1 MNMQMKLP
9 LFHKA
14 TLFKLVHTMKKK
26 YFILFATFF
35 IMFIKIPNAIVN
47 AVMYSIAIIPLAILL
62 GEFTTNIAEYI
73 GDKKGGLLAAAVGNI
88 PELTIGLWSIKYGMI
103 PMVKASLVGSII
115 SNMLLVLGISTFI
128 GGIIY
133 KEQKFN
139 KNIARTNFSM
149 LFLPLI
155 TIVIISSLDKYSYK
169 ISTRSL
175 QSISVKIAL
184 VLILVYLLGL
194 VFSLFTHSNLF
205 VISESTAENKMKKNK
220 NYYILLINIIY
231 SAVILYFISEKL
243 ILNIKIIT
251 NSFNISQEFIGIILI
266 PILGNIGENFSA
278 ILASIKN
285 KVSLSLEIAIG
296 SSIQISLFVMPLLV
310 VFSIFYGTPIT
321 LLFSEFQ
328 VVLVIVA
335 VAMSFFVFQ
344 DGKTYWLEGAILIA
358 IYVVVALAYY
368 YMV

>member
-1 MNMQMKLP
+1 
-9 LFHKA
+9 
-14 TLFKLVHTMKKK
+14 MKKN
-26 YFILFATFF
+26 YFILL
-35 IMFIKIPNAIVN
+35 IISLLLFIKITNPIFN
-47 AVMYSIAIIPLAILL
+47 AVIYSIAIIPLAILL
-62 GEFTTNIAEYI
+62 GEFTTNMAEYI

-88 PELTIGLWSIKYGMI
+88 PELTIGLWSVKYGMI
-103 PMVKASLVGSII
+103 TMVKASLVGAII

-128 GGIIY
+128 GGTIY

-149 LFLPLI
+149 LFLALT
-155 TIVIISSLDKYSYK
+155 TIVIISSLDKYSYRL
-169 ISTRSL
+169 SAVNL
-175 QSISVKIAL
+175 QSISVKISL

-194 VFSLFTHSNLF
+194 FFSLYTHSNLF
-205 VISESTAENKMKKNK
+205 VITESNTEKNLKKNK
-220 NYYILLINIIY
+220 NYYVLLANIMY
-231 SAVILYFISEKL
+231 SAIILYFISEKL
-243 ILNIKIIT
+243 ILNIRIIT
-251 NSFNISQEFIGIILI
+251 NSYNISEEFIGIILM
-266 PILGNIGENFSA
+266 PILGNIGENFAA
-278 ILASIKN
+278 IMGAIKN

-310 VFSIFYGTPIT
+310 VFSHFCGMPLT

-344 DGKTYWLEGAILIA
+344 DGKTYWFEGAILIA
-358 IYVVVALAYY
+358 IYAVIALAYY

>member
-1 MNMQMKLP
+1 
-9 LFHKA
+9 
-14 TLFKLVHTMKKK
+14 MKKN
-26 YFILFATFF
+26 YFILL
-35 IMFIKIPNAIVN
+35 IISLLLFIKITNPIFN
-47 AVMYSIAIIPLAILL
+47 AVIYSIAIIPLAILL
-62 GEFTTNIAEYI
+62 GEFTTNMAEYI

-88 PELTIGLWSIKYGMI
+88 PELTIGLWSVKYGMI
-103 PMVKASLVGSII
+103 TMVKASLVGAII

-128 GGIIY
+128 GGTIY

-149 LFLPLI
+149 LFLALT
-155 TIVIISSLDKYSYK
+155 TIVIISSLDKYSYRL
-169 ISTRSL
+169 SAVNL
-175 QSISVKIAL
+175 QSISVKISL

-194 VFSLFTHSNLF
+194 FFSLYTHSNLF
-205 VISESTAENKMKKNK
+205 VITESNTEENLKKNK
-220 NYYILLINIIY
+220 NYYVLLANIMY
-231 SAVILYFISEKL
+231 SAIILYFISEKL
-243 ILNIKIIT
+243 ILNIRIIT
-251 NSFNISQEFIGIILI
+251 NSYNISEEFIGIILM
-266 PILGNIGENFSA
+266 PILGNIGENFAA
-278 ILASIKN
+278 IMGAIKN

-310 VFSIFYGTPIT
+310 VFSHFCGMPLT

-344 DGKTYWLEGAILIA
+344 DGKTYWFEGAILIA
-358 IYVVVALAYY
+358 IYAVIALAYY

>member
-1 MNMQMKLP
+1 
-9 LFHKA
+9 
-14 TLFKLVHTMKKK
+14 MKKN
-26 YFILFATFF
+26 YFILLITSLLL
-35 IMFIKIPNAIVN
+35 FIKITNPIFN
-47 AVMYSIAIIPLAILL
+47 AVIYSIVIIPLAILL
-62 GEFTTNIAEYI
+62 GEFTTNLAEYI

-88 PELTIGLWSIKYGMI
+88 PELTIGLWSVKYGMI
-103 PMVKASLVGSII
+103 TMVKASLVGAII

-128 GGIIY
+128 GGTIY

-149 LFLPLI
+149 LFLALT
-155 TIVIISSLDKYSYK
+155 TIVIISSLDKYSYRL
-169 ISTRSL
+169 SAVNL
-175 QSISVKIAL
+175 QSISVKISL

-194 VFSLFTHSNLF
+194 FFSLFTHSNLF
-205 VISESTAENKMKKNK
+205 VITENNTEENLKKNK
-220 NYYILLINIIY
+220 NYYVLLANIMY
-231 SAVILYFISEKL
+231 SAIVIYFISEKL
-243 ILNIKIIT
+243 ILNIRIIT
-251 NSFNISQEFIGIILI
+251 NSYNISEEFIGIILI
-266 PILGNIGENFSA
+266 PILGNIGENFAA
-278 ILASIKN
+278 ILGAIKN

-310 VFSIFYGTPIT
+310 VFSHFYGMPLT

-358 IYVVVALAYY
+358 IYVVIALAYY

>member
-1 MNMQMKLP
+1 
-9 LFHKA
+9 
-14 TLFKLVHTMKKK
+14 MKKN
-26 YFILFATFF
+26 YFILL
-35 IMFIKIPNAIVN
+35 IISLLLFIKITNPIFN
-47 AVMYSIAIIPLAILL
+47 AVIYSIAIIPLAILL
-62 GEFTTNIAEYI
+62 GEFTTNLAEYI

-88 PELTIGLWSIKYGMI
+88 PELTIGLWSVKYGMI
-103 PMVKASLVGSII
+103 TMVKASLVGAII

-128 GGIIY
+128 GGTIY

-149 LFLPLI
+149 LFLALT
-155 TIVIISSLDKYSYK
+155 TIVIISSLDKYSYRL
-169 ISTRSL
+169 SAVNL
-175 QSISVKIAL
+175 QSISVKISL

-194 VFSLFTHSNLF
+194 FFSLYTHSNLF
-205 VISESTAENKMKKNK
+205 VITESNTEENLKKNK
-220 NYYILLINIIY
+220 NYYVLLANIMY
-231 SAVILYFISEKL
+231 SAIILYFISEKL
-243 ILNIKIIT
+243 ILNIRIIT
-251 NSFNISQEFIGIILI
+251 NSYNVSEEFIGIILM
-266 PILGNIGENFSA
+266 PILGNIGENFAA
-278 ILASIKN
+278 IMGAIKN

-310 VFSIFYGTPIT
+310 VFSHFCGMPLT

-344 DGKTYWLEGAILIA
+344 DGKTYWFEGAILIA
-358 IYVVVALAYY
+358 IYAVIALAYY

>member
-1 MNMQMKLP
+1 
-9 LFHKA
+9 
-14 TLFKLVHTMKKK
+14 
-26 YFILFATFF
+26 
-35 IMFIKIPNAIVN
+35 MFIKITNPILN

-103 PMVKASLVGSII
+103 SMVKASLVGAII

-128 GGIIY
+128 GGTIY

-149 LFLPLI
+149 LFLALT

-169 ISTRSL
+169 LSIDNL

-194 VFSLFTHSNLF
+194 FFSLYTHRNLF
-205 VISESTAENKMKKNK
+205 VISENAAEDKVKKNR
-220 NYYILLINIIY
+220 NYYIILAEIIY
-231 SAVILYFISEKL
+231 SAVIIYFISEKL
-243 ILNIKIIT
+243 ISNIKIIT
-251 NSFNISQEFIGIILI
+251 NSYNISEEFIGIILI

-278 ILASIKN
+278 IMASIKN

-296 SSIQISLFVMPLLV
+296 SSIQISLFVMPMLV
-310 VFSIFYGTPIT
+310 IFSNFYAMPLT

-358 IYVVVALAYY
+358 IYVVIALAYY

>member
-1 MNMQMKLP
+1 
-9 LFHKA
+9 
-14 TLFKLVHTMKKK
+14 MKKN
-26 YFILFATFF
+26 YFILLITSLLL
-35 IMFIKIPNAIVN
+35 FIKIINPVFS
-47 AVMYSIAIIPLAILL
+47 AVIYSIAIIPLAILL
-62 GEFTTNIAEYI
+62 GEFTTNLAEYI

-88 PELTIGLWSIKYGMI
+88 PELTIGLWSVKYGMI
-103 PMVKASLVGSII
+103 TMVKASLVGAII

-128 GGIIY
+128 GGTIY

-149 LFLPLI
+149 LFLALS

-169 ISTRSL
+169 LSPVNL
-175 QSISVKIAL
+175 QSISVKISL

-194 VFSLFTHSNLF
+194 FFSLFTHSNLF
-205 VISESTAENKMKKNK
+205 VVTENNTEENMKKNK
-220 NYYILLINIIY
+220 NYYVLLVNIIY
-231 SAVILYFISEKL
+231 SAIVIYFISEKL
-243 ILNIKIIT
+243 ILNIRIIT
-251 NSFNISQEFIGIILI
+251 NLYDISEEFIGIILI
-266 PILGNIGENFSA
+266 PILGNIGENFAA
-278 ILASIKN
+278 IMGAIKN

-310 VFSIFYGTPIT
+310 VFSHFYGMPLT

-358 IYVVVALAYY
+358 IYVVIALAYY

>member
-1 MNMQMKLP
+1 
-9 LFHKA
+9 
-14 TLFKLVHTMKKK
+14 MKKN
-26 YFILFATFF
+26 YFILLITSLLLFV
-35 IMFIKIPNAIVN
+35 KITNPIFN
-47 AVMYSIAIIPLAILL
+47 AVIYSIAIIPLAILL
-62 GEFTTNIAEYI
+62 GEFTTNLAEYI

-88 PELTIGLWSIKYGMI
+88 PELTIGLWSVKYGMI
-103 PMVKASLVGSII
+103 TMVKASLVGAII

-128 GGIIY
+128 GGTIY

-149 LFLPLI
+149 LFLALT
-155 TIVIISSLDKYSYK
+155 TIVIISSLDKYSYRL
-169 ISTRSL
+169 SVVNL
-175 QSISVKIAL
+175 QSISVKISL
-184 VLILVYLLGL
+184 VLIFVYLLGL
-194 VFSLFTHSNLF
+194 FFSLFTHSNLF
-205 VISESTAENKMKKNK
+205 VITENNTEENLKKNK
-220 NYYILLINIIY
+220 NYYVLLANIMY
-231 SAVILYFISEKL
+231 SAIVIYFVSEKL
-243 ILNIKIIT
+243 ILNIRIIT
-251 NSFNISQEFIGIILI
+251 NSYNISEEFIGIILI
-266 PILGNIGENFSA
+266 PILGNIGENFAA
-278 ILASIKN
+278 IMGAIKN

-310 VFSIFYGTPIT
+310 VFSHFYGMPLT

-358 IYVVVALAYY
+358 IYVVIALAYY